1 MAKAGKRADH
11 GWWPYWFPMLS
22 FLLLVEI
29 GGRAPESATAL
40 FLALKVLVPAGFV
53 VHFASRGRY
62 PELRGYRATLPELAL
77 DVGIGLLGAVLWVTP
92 FLLFDAMRPEDESG
106 FDPAQLGP
114 SLIWLALALRAV
126 GYAVVTPFVEELF
139 VRSWMLRFVDVFDRR
154 QDFRDVPIAHFTWR
168 SFLVVTAYFVLS
180 HVPWEWGVM
189 LVWTLLTMAWFYYRK
204 HLAPLVIA
212 HAVTNGSI
220 FAFVVLCDGVFHDA
234 EGVPI
239 PLWFFL

>member
-1 MAKAGKRADH
+1 M
-11 GWWPYWFPMLS
+11 
-22 FLLLVEI
+22 
-29 GGRAPESATAL
+29 
-40 FLALKVLVPAGFV
+40 
-53 VHFASRGRY
+53 
-62 PELRGYRATLPELAL
+62 
-77 DVGIGLLGAVLWVTP
+77 
-92 FLLFDAMRPEDESG
+92 
-106 FDPAQLGP
+106 
-114 SLIWLALALRAV
+114 
-126 GYAVVTPFVEELF
+126 
-139 VRSWMLRFVDVFDRR
+139 DVFDRR

-204 HLAPLVIA
+204 HLAPLVIV